1 MCLKAATFASV
12 EKKTHIN
19 IYHGLE
25 QGDQRLVV
33 ELVTD
38 HVNKEVEVK
47 NRPAGLDLGNQNQD
61 RRFLYGW
68 VSLFSDVFINIYKI
82 LNFRLLKRD

>member
-1 MCLKAATFASV
+1 M
-12 EKKTHIN
+12 
-19 IYHGLE
+19 E

-33 ELVTD
+33 ELVAD